1 MPPPLV
7 PLVILALGA
16 AGLGWAALSKRPGPA
31 GGAAA
36 QDLAIK
42 VANQGPRGEWVF
54 KPSEADSIVRSLS
67 AQSYQYVNT
76 ESRDLVTIAPDPRGM
91 PIAASLTAM
100 EWARIMNPKLSI
112 LAPLTMA
119 TSSPVKRFLRAV
131 PSGQE
136 QNFTGPET
144 GYAVLLYAGTIDAG
158 IAPPGRPPG
167 GGAIV
172 PIQPPGGGQVAPPQ
186 PPPPPPG
193 PTPPPAVQPAFPAP
207 SQPLS
212 LPQIPTF
219 PGLSQVNF
227 DPLQGQDAIR
237 RQLADLC
244 LNGVNADALDAVAN
258 AAELFGFV
266 AEAQCLRA
274 KAAQL
279 RAAQR
284 PAPAPPPPPPI
295 APQPQ
300 ITPVGPFQPP
310 PAPAPPPPAPA
321 PPPPPAP
328 VVPPPSLTPNFATV
342 TTQDAPPSGDLII
355 RRSPSMSG
363 PVLTTGAMGVRGFA
377 ATTPGAAN
385 QIGGAHK
392 NGTVAVLSRITN
404 EGINWAEVQ
413 WNGDARVSPS
423 NWPAARGF
431 VKAQFLTPSAQA
443 PVAPA
448 PAAIPGLPGGI
459 PGGFTPAIDLTT
471 IALPRMRVTTNDPAP
486 SGDLFI
492 VSAPEEGHSIPGVG
506 AEKNGLVDVLNPI
519 PVQDANG
526 TFWLNVRWNGGN
538 RLGPVTGFAKAKF
551 LVPVS
556 PTTISGTGS
565 HVISGEGRSAT
576 VASSSG
582 MRLRD
587 RPGPHGS
594 TLSLVPSN
602 TRVKLLK
609 IAPGLK
615 ADARSPGPGGWALIE
630 YEGRPGWVQ
639 SEWLLLA

>member
-1 MPPPLV
+1 MPAPLV

-16 AGLGWAALSKRPGPA
+16 AGLGWAALAKRPGAA

-42 VANQGPRGEWVF
+42 VADQGPRGEWVF
-54 KPSEADSIVRSLS
+54 KPSEADSIVKSLS
-67 AQSYQYVNT
+67 AQSYQYVDAS
-76 ESRDLVTIAPDPRGM
+76 SRDLVTIAPDPRGM

-100 EWARIMNPKLSI
+100 QWARMMNSRLSI
-112 LAPLTMA
+112 LAPISMA
-119 TSSPVKRFLRAV
+119 TSSPAKRFLRAV

-136 QNFTGPET
+136 QDFTGAET
-144 GYAVLLYAGTIDAG
+144 GYAVLLYAGTIDAR

-172 PIQPPGGGQVAPPQ
+172 PISPGGGGAVPSPGGIAP
-186 PPPPPPG
+186 
-193 PTPPPAVQPAFPAP
+193 
-207 SQPLS
+207 PLS
-212 LPQIPTF
+212 LPPLPAPAQPLGQPSF
-219 PGLSQVNF
+219 PGVAPAGF
-227 DPLQGQDAIR
+227 DPLAGQDAIK

-258 AAELFGFV
+258 TAELFGFV

-279 RAAQR
+279 RGAQR
-284 PAPAPPPPPPI
+284 PAPAPPPPPPV
-295 APQPQ
+295 PGPGVQPAR
-300 ITPVGPFQPP
+300 FQPP
-310 PAPAPPPPAPA
+310 APVPVPVA
-321 PPPPPAP
+321 PPPPAP
-328 VVPPPSLTPNFATV
+328 VVPPPTLTPNFATV

-363 PVLTTGAMGVRGFA
+363 PTLTTGAMGVSGFA
-377 ATTPGAAN
+377 PGTPGAAN

-392 NGTVAVLSRITN
+392 NGTVSVLSRISN
-404 EGINWAEVQ
+404 EGIDWAEIQ
-413 WNGDARVSPS
+413 WSGDNRVSPS
-423 NWPAARGF
+423 NWPAVRGF
-431 VKAQFLTPSAQA
+431 AKAQFLTPSAQA

-448 PAAIPGLPGGI
+448 PAAIPGGLFPGGLS
-459 PGGFTPAIDLTT
+459 PEGLLPANLVTS
-471 IALPRMRVTTNDPAP
+471 ALPRMRVTTNDPAP

-492 VSAPEEGHSIPGVG
+492 VASPGRAGTPGVG
-506 AEKNGLVDVLNPI
+506 AEKNGLVDVLNPL
-519 PVQDANG
+519 PVMGSDGNL
-526 TFWLNVRWNGGN
+526 WLNVRWNGGS

-565 HVISGEGRSAT
+565 HVVGGEGRAAT
-576 VASSSG
+576 IASSSG
-582 MRLRD
+582 MRLRQ
-587 RPGPHGS
+587 RPGPHGE
-594 TLSLVPSN
+594 TISLVPAN

-609 IAPGLK
+609 IAPGKK
-615 ADARSPGPGGWALIE
+615 ADARSPGPGGWALVE

-639 SEWLLLA
+639 AEWLLLA

>member
-1 MPPPLV
+1 MPAPLV

-16 AGLGWAALSKRPGPA
+16 AGLGWAALAKRPGA
-31 GGAAA
+31 SGGAAA
-36 QDLAIK
+36 QDLALK
-42 VANQGPRGEWVF
+42 VANKGPRGEWVF

-76 ESRDLVTIAPDPRGM
+76 ESRDLVTIAPDSRGM

-100 EWARIMNPKLSI
+100 EWCRLQNPRLSI

-119 TSSPVKRFLRAV
+119 TASPVKRFLRAV

-136 QNFTGPET
+136 QDFTGPET

-172 PIQPPGGGQVAPPQ
+172 PIPPPGVGPSPAPPAGPAPSVAPPAGL
-186 PPPPPPG
+186 PPL
-193 PTPPPAVQPAFPAP
+193 PAP
-207 SQPLS
+207 SQPIGP
-212 LPQIPTF
+212 PQF
-219 PGLSQVNF
+219 PGLQPAGF
-227 DPLQGQDAIR
+227 DPLAGQEAIK
-237 RQLADLC
+237 RQLSDLC

-258 AAELFGFV
+258 TAELFGFI

-284 PAPAPPPPPPI
+284 PAPAPPPPPPV
-295 APQPQ
+295 PQ

-310 PAPAPPPPAPA
+310 PPVA
-321 PPPPPAP
+321 PPPPAP
-328 VVPPPSLTPNFATV
+328 VVPPPTLTPNFATV

-413 WNGDARVSPS
+413 WNGDSRTSPS

-431 VKAQFLTPSAQA
+431 VKAQFLTPSSQA

-448 PAAIPGLPGGI
+448 PAAIPSLPGGL
-459 PGGFTPAIDLTT
+459 PGGFTPALDLITS
-471 IALPRMRVTTNDPAP
+471 AVPRMRVTTNDPAP

-492 VSAPEEGHSIPGVG
+492 VSAPGQAGTPGVG

-519 PVQDANG
+519 PVPGSDGNL
-526 TFWLNVRWNGGN
+526 WLNVRWNGGS

-556 PTTISGTGS
+556 PTTVSGTGS
-565 HVISGEGRSAT
+565 HVVSGEGRSAT

-594 TLSLVPSN
+594 TLSLVPAN

-609 IAPGLK
+609 IAPGKK
-615 ADARSPGPGGWALIE
+615 ADTRSPGPGGWALVE

-639 SEWLLLA
+639 SEWLLLG